1 MTAQHA
7 RTIVRDNA
15 DELGYWIEVNRD
27 SIFAGLRQ
35 KSAAVVLLF
44 QALAAFPEVAK
55 RWLPPRP
62 PARKPRG
69 YQG

>member
-7 RTIVRDNA
+7 RIVREND

-27 SIFAGLRQ
+27 SMFAGLRQ
-35 KSAAVVLLF
+35 KLAAVALLF

-55 RWLPPRP
+55 GWLTPRP
-62 PARKPRG
+62 QCPISPRRRT
-69 YQG
+69 